1 VIALLATVV
10 EDLRQFAGFPGGPAG
25 RVLAWLLL
33 GPASVAVAAR
43 LAGYERRIG
52 EQGLAAA
59 SLWLLRRYYRGIDV
73 SAACAPRGGGLLVVA
88 NHPGLGDAMA
98 LFGWIARRD
107 ITIVTNTRPFFGVMA
122 ALKRHTIQVSGDRK
136 GVVQAVR
143 AMVDVLRSGRC
154 LVLFAAGRIEPDL
167 AFEPDA
173 AAPLA
178 PWSDLVGTLVRAASR
193 GGFDF
198 GVLPVHISGVVARSA
213 ARSPF
218 VRRAVDRAAR
228 DRAAAL
234 HTFLRRASRGQR
246 VRLAAGRLL
255 SACVLASARGCDATE
270 AVRAELLAATGRTR

>member
-1 VIALLATVV
+1 VIALLPTVV
-10 EDLRQFAGFPGGPAG
+10 EDLRQFAGLPGGAAG
-25 RVLAWLLL
+25 RLLAWLLL
-33 GPASVAVAAR
+33 GPVSVAVAAR

-52 EQGLAAA
+52 DQGLAAA
-59 SLWLLRRYYRGIDV
+59 SSWLLRRYYRGIDAG
-73 SAACAPRGGGLLVVA
+73 AARAPRGGGLLVVA

-98 LFGWIARRD
+98 LLGWIARRD
-107 ITIVTNTRPFFGVMA
+107 IAIVTNTRPFFGVMA
-122 ALKRHTIQVSGDRK
+122 ALKGHTIQVSADRR

-143 AMVDVLRSGRC
+143 AMVAVLRSGRC

-173 AAPLA
+173 AEPLA

-213 ARSPF
+213 ARSLF
-218 VRRAVDRAAR
+218 VRRAADRAAR

-246 VRLAAGRLL
+246 VRLVAGRLL
-255 SACVLASARGCDATE
+255 TASCLASAHDCDPTG
-270 AVRAELLAATGRTR
+270 AVRAELLAAAVKTR